1 MKGDTMKSLLIA
13 AAALGLVVAGQS
25 AEAAG
30 RRTTY
35 YYPQSSSGYRTYSY
49 PSSTNYRSSQP
60 RRVGFFGALM
70 EFERRKNEFLFGP
83 R

>member
-1 MKGDTMKSLLIA
+1 MKSLLIA
-13 AAALGLVVAGQS
+13 AAALGFVVAGQS

-30 RRTTY
+30 RRSTY
-35 YYPQSSSGYRTYSY
+35 YYPQSSSGYQTYSY
-49 PSSTNYRSSQP
+49 PSSSYRSSQP
-60 RRVGFFGALM
+60 RRMGIFGSIM